1 MEVENLLNMGR
12 VLYLKQKKGRN
23 QSLCKEPFRSF
34 YSGGNLATFN
44 PMKDLLLVLT
54 YKTQ

>member
-34 YSGGNLATFN
+34 YSEGNLATFN